1 MSYVIIAP
9 SNFLF
14 FRFYSL
20 KHSLWKKYTHR
31 HWRRTCRVQIKDA
44 SHASPAW
51 TQVLLVNVQS
61 QENDIDGMGV
71 RLAKQRKIRDCFV
84 QNSRHHNSP
93 DWADALNGW
102 NHVLSQQSAGPK
114 QDEGRRTM
122 CLHYWCLVIKHRQSW
137 RTMFPRSWTLHV
149 KMSTKFPGCI
159 CRRTNAFPWFL
170 ENIEVLTL
178 LGWSFYIL
186 KPQESVSWGES
197 IEQHRK
203 KTPEWHMLVECGLSR
218 KWSSII
224 RPIPSRQ
231 IIAIRG
237 LMTAFPMRLFVV
249 KNMQLCFT
257 HLG

>member
-1 MSYVIIAP
+1 M
-9 SNFLF
+9 
-14 FRFYSL
+14 
-20 KHSLWKKYTHR
+20 
-31 HWRRTCRVQIKDA
+31 
-44 SHASPAW
+44 
-51 TQVLLVNVQS
+51 QS
-61 QENDIDGMGV
+61 RENDIDGMGV
-71 RLAKQRKIRDCFV
+71 RLVKQRKIRDCCV
-84 QNSRHHNSP
+84 RNSRHHNSP
-93 DWADALNGW
+93 DQAGALNEW

-137 RTMFPRSWTLHV
+137 QTMFPRSWTLHL

-159 CRRTNAFPWFL
+159 CTRTNAFPWFL

-186 KPQESVSWGES
+186 KPSRICVLRRIHLATQ
-197 IEQHRK
+197 RK
-203 KTPEWHMLVECGLSR
+203 NPEWHMLVERGLSR

-224 RPIPSRQ
+224 RLIPARQ
-231 IIAIRG
+231 IIVIRG

-249 KNMQLCFT
+249 KNMQRCFT